1 MWRDNLV
8 ASRGNLADIVVS
20 DIQVLVTLVRSLI
33 QVLVIDSAP
42 PFLTHIVAS
51 QGVSHVFLLNLL
63 LICLPCS
70 LNFWV
75 KFEIV
80 DSM

>member
-1 MWRDNLV
+1 M

-20 DIQVLVTLVRSLI
+20 AILVLVTLVRSLI
-33 QVLVIDSAP
+33 HVLVIDSAP
-42 PFLTHIVAS
+42 PFLIHMVAS
-51 QGVSHVFLLNLL
+51 QGVSHLFLLNLV

-75 KFEIV
+75 KFPFEIV
-80 DSM
+80 DIM

>member
-1 MWRDNLV
+1 M

-20 DIQVLVTLVRSLI
+20 AILVLVTLVQSLI
-33 QVLVIDSAP
+33 QVLVFDSAP
-42 PFLTHIVAS
+42 PFLTHIVAP
-51 QGVSHVFLLNLL
+51 QDVSHVFLLNLV

-75 KFEIV
+75 KFPFEIV
-80 DSM
+80 NIM